1 MTIAGKRKCEQRN
14 MNVYEL
20 IKIRLETAKVDIFIV
35 IDCNQG
41 LFDIVNKT
49 AQTNQKKK

>member
-1 MTIAGKRKCEQRN
+1 MWLMTIAGKRKCEQRN

-20 IKIRLETAKVDIFIV
+20 IKIRIV

>member
-1 MTIAGKRKCEQRN
+1 MCKKKHEI
-14 MNVYEL
+14 YEL